1 MIAKALSISF
11 MAFLF
16 FWDLRKRVKMFLGPP
31 KKGEKYWAKS
41 YLKILGSRSYGKF
54 GPKRRNPKL
63 PHFLADPVHPLI
75 TVTVTK
81 SVRFWFGVRYKE
93 KQTSSDEGM

>member
-1 MIAKALSISF
+1 MVPSPIYAVPR
-11 MAFLF
+11 
-16 FWDLRKRVKMFLGPP
+16 DLQKRVKKP
-31 KKGEKYWAKS
+31 YWSKS
-41 YLKILGSRSYGKF
+41 YLEILGSRSYGKF

-81 SVRFWFGVRYKE
+81 LVRFWFGVRYKE
-93 KQTSSDEGM
+93 KQTSSEEGM